1 MKMPKKTQI
10 KAKTVSESAVEISQL
25 MMPNDANPQGLVHGG
40 VILSLADKIAYACS
54 SKHAGHHCVTASV
67 DKVDFKSPIKIG
79 QLVTLKASVNYV
91 GHSSIEVGIRITAQD
106 LITGEITHTNTCFFT
121 MVALDRGNRP
131 VEVPRLILET
141 GDEKRRFKEG
151 EARRQIRLK
160 ARERI

>member
-1 MKMPKKTQI
+1 MSNQKTKK
-10 KAKTVSESAVEISQL
+10 VSESAVEISQL

-54 SKHAGHHCVTASV
+54 SKHSGHYCVTASV

-91 GHSSIEVGIRITAQD
+91 GHTSMEVGIRITAQD

-121 MVALDRGNRP
+121 MVALDRDNNP
-131 VEVPRLILET
+131 IEVPRIILET
-141 GDEKRRFKEG
+141 DEEKRRFKEG
-151 EARRQIRLK
+151 EIRRQARLK
-160 ARERI
+160 SRECI